1 MRKSRKH
8 SDNRLAVVLAT
19 VTLGALVLVACGGNF
34 QGDNAAGQGGAPL
47 LSVEDARAQA
57 EAANARLSQI
67 EARAR
72 QATADARDRLRATE
86 TVLRTL
92 EEKNAIEATRV
103 ANVQVAEA
111 TAIALVAISEQ
122 HKAQLAATAQAAQLQ
137 IEATSV
143 SVRATA
149 TAIAIAQ
156 DNAQRSAEW
165 ERTVLIP
172 AKTVVMA
179 GAGIAAAVVALYLLV
194 RFGFKMVDTWILHA
208 RVFRDG
214 RGNIT
219 IVTTPDRDGGMQY
232 VQPHLSP
239 APVLSVNRRGIDGP
253 VIDVGG
259 GDPEVTRRAQ
269 IVDTLQVGGSARTPQ
284 APPHARAEP
293 MRLIEPAIATARA
306 GLDALL
312 SEPRVSVVPARAIP
326 DKVASSDALTALDS
340 DWRSTDER

>member
-1 MRKSRKH
+1 M
-8 SDNRLAVVLAT
+8 
-19 VTLGALVLVACGGNF
+19 
-34 QGDNAAGQGGAPL
+34 
-47 LSVEDARAQA
+47 
-57 EAANARLSQI
+57 
-67 EARAR
+67 
-72 QATADARDRLRATE
+72 
-86 TVLRTL
+86 LRTL

-122 HKAQLAATAQAAQLQ
+122 HKAQLAATAQASQLQ

-172 AKTVVMA
+172 AKSVVMA

-239 APVLSVNRRGIDGP
+239 APVLSINRRGIDGP

-269 IVDTLQVGGSARTPQ
+269 IVDTLQVGGAGRAPQ
-284 APPHARAEP
+284 ASAHAEP